1 MKHKAR
7 AMNAYMRA
15 SNLARIP
22 EQIAWNAAKRG
33 IRATRVKSAYTSQE
47 CSVCHYV
54 DRANRPDQQ
63 TFCCQVCD
71 YQAHADLN
79 AAINIEHRYEDSE
92 LRACKDRKAVK
103 ALLMS
108 RHLAWKQ
115 HHGWP

>member
-1 MKHKAR
+1 VFDSIQGFR
-7 AMNAYMRA
+7 Y
-15 SNLARIP
+15 
-22 EQIAWNAAKRG
+22 QI
-33 IRATRVKSAYTSQE
+33 
-47 CSVCHYV
+47 
-54 DRANRPDQQ
+54 
-63 TFCCQVCD
+63 
-71 YQAHADLN
+71 